1 MTTPQRIFLP
11 LISLLAALCWST
23 TTAAEMPET
32 FKNEYRT
39 RIMGFSITAVH
50 ELKSN
55 SDGTQEL
62 HFSASTW
69 LASLDEKTHF
79 AWSDEGEVQ
88 PLNYS
93 YRRRGLG
100 RGRDHQLSFDWDE
113 AEVSDG
119 NGESWPIDTEQ
130 RLQDRLSFQVQLQK
144 DLLQGKD
151 TLFYQITDGGDLREY
166 QFDIV
171 GEERLDTTLGE
182 VDTIKVRRSRE
193 GSDRTTNLWLAKD
206 HNLLLVRLE
215 QDEGGTS
222 YTLNISK
229 ANVNGQAIRRF

>member
-1 MTTPQRIFLP
+1 MTTLQRIFPAL
-11 LISLLAALCWST
+11 LSLLAALSWST
-23 TTAAEMPET
+23 LALADMPET

-39 RIMGFSITAVH
+39 RIMGFSITATH
-50 ELKSN
+50 ELKTN

-69 LASLDEKTHF
+69 VASLNESTRF
-79 AWSDEGEVQ
+79 AWSDDGEVQ
-88 PLNYS
+88 PLDYH

-100 RGRDHQLSFDWDE
+100 RSRDHQLTFDWDD
-113 AEVSDG
+113 ATVTDG
-119 NGESWPIDTEQ
+119 SGESWPIDTDK

-144 DLLQGKD
+144 DLLQGRDK
-151 TLFYQITDGGDLREY
+151 LLYPITDGGDLREY

-171 GEERLDTTLGE
+171 GEERLKTALGE

-193 GSDRTTNLWLAKD
+193 GSDRSTNLWLAKD

-215 QDEGGTS
+215 QDEGSSS

-229 ANVNGQAIRRF
+229 ANVNGETIRRF